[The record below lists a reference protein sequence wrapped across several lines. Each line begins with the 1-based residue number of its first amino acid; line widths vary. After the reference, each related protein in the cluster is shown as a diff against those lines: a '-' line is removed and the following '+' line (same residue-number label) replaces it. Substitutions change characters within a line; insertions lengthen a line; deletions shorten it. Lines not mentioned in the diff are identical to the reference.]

1 MAFVNALRPLRLFLG
16 ELCGQK
22 LLFVR
27 DENQK
32 TLIAKLAKERPQRT
46 QRNSTQAQLRDSRP
60 ETMKAIRVQHTGGPE
75 VMELA
80 EVPVPQAK
88 PTEAVVKVAVA
99 GVNSIDGYF
108 RDGKFRTPLP
118 FIPGQE
124 GVGVVT
130 AVGANTKTV
139 KVGDRVAW
147 SGTLGSYA
155 EFVAAEEEHLVPVPA
170 AITDER
176 AAASMMQGLT
186 AHYLVNDAHKL
197 KAGETALVHAAA
209 GGVGLLLVQ
218 LAHAIGARVIGTA
231 SSEEKAQLA
240 REAGADEVV
249 VFTQQD
255 FESEVKRLTGGK
267 GVEVVY
273 DGVGKATFE
282 KNLNVMRLRGML
294 VLYGM
299 SSGPVPPVDP
309 AKLSEKGSLYMARTT
324 LAHFTATREELLAR
338 TSDLFRMI
346 ADGKLKVKIAKTYP
360 LAEAAQAHRDME
372 SRKIAGKLL
381 LVL

>member
-1 MAFVNALRPLRLFLG
+1 
-16 ELCGQK
+16 
-22 LLFVR
+22 
-27 DENQK
+27 
-32 TLIAKLAKERPQRT
+32 
-46 QRNSTQAQLRDSRP
+46 
-60 ETMKAIRVQHTGGPE
+60 MKAIRVQHTGGPE

-80 EVPVPQAK
+80 EVPTPQPK
-88 PTEAVVKVAVA
+88 PGEALVKVSVA
-99 GVNSIDGYF
+99 GVNSIDGQF
-108 RDGKFRTPLP
+108 RDGRLRTPLP

-124 GVGVVT
+124 GAGVVI
-130 AVGANTKTV
+130 ALGEQVKSV

-147 SGTLGSYA
+147 SGTLGTYA
-155 EFVAAEEEHLVPVPA
+155 EFVVASADSLVPIPD
-170 AITDER
+170 AISDQQ
-176 AAASMMQGLT
+176 AAAAMMHGLT

-218 LAHAIGARVIGTA
+218 MARAIGARVIGTA
-231 SSEEKAQLA
+231 SSDEKAKLA
-240 REAGADEVV
+240 REAGANEVI
-249 VFTQQD
+249 VFTRQD
-255 FESEVKRLTGGK
+255 FEAEVKRLTGGK

-273 DGVGKATFE
+273 DGVGNATFE

-338 TSDLFRMI
+338 TSALFAMI
-346 ADGKLKVKIAKTYP
+346 ADGRIKLRIAKTYP
-360 LAEAAQAHRDME
+360 LAEAIEAHRDME
-372 SRKIAGKLL
+372 ARKIAGKLL
-381 LVL
+381 LVP

>member
-1 MAFVNALRPLRLFLG
+1 M
-16 ELCGQK
+16 
-22 LLFVR
+22 
-27 DENQK
+27 DH
-32 TLIAKLAKERPQRT
+32 
-46 QRNSTQAQLRDSRP
+46 RNDGSSMR
-60 ETMKAIRVQHTGGPE
+60 AIRVQRTGGPE

-80 EVPVPQAK
+80 EVAVPQPK
-88 PTEAVVKVAVA
+88 LNEALVKVSVA
-99 GVNSIDGYF
+99 GVNAIDGHF
-108 RDGKFRTPLP
+108 RDGSLRMPLP

-124 GVGVVT
+124 GAGVVS
-130 AVGANTKTV
+130 AVGPQTKTV

-147 SGTLGSYA
+147 SGSLGSYA
-155 EFVAAEEEHLVPVPA
+155 EYVAATADSLVPVPA
-170 AITDER
+170 NITDEQ
-176 AAASMMQGLT
+176 AAAAMMHGLT
-186 AHYLVNDAHKL
+186 AHYLANDAHKL

-218 LAHAIGARVIGTA
+218 MARAIGARVIGTA
-231 SSEEKAQLA
+231 SSEEKAKLA
-240 REAGADEVV
+240 REAGADEVII
-249 VFTQQD
+249 FTKQD

-267 GVEVVY
+267 GVDVVY

-338 TSDLFRMI
+338 TGALFAMI
-346 ADGKLKVKIAKTYP
+346 ADGKLKLRIAKTYP
-360 LAEAAQAHRDME
+360 LAEAPQAHQDME
-372 SRKIAGKLL
+372 ARKVAGKLL
-381 LVL
+381 LIP

>member
-1 MAFVNALRPLRLFLG
+1 V
-16 ELCGQK
+16 K
-22 LLFVR
+22 L
-27 DENQK
+27 
-32 TLIAKLAKERPQRT
+32 
-46 QRNSTQAQLRDSRP
+46 S
-60 ETMKAIRVQHTGGPE
+60 
-75 VMELA
+75 
-80 EVPVPQAK
+80 
-88 PTEAVVKVAVA
+88 VA
-99 GVNSIDGYF
+99 GVNSIDTQF
-108 RDGKFRTPLP
+108 RDGSLRSSLP

-124 GVGVVT
+124 GAGVVA
-130 AVGANTKTV
+130 AVGAQVKTL

-155 EFVAAEEEHLVPVPA
+155 EYVAAPEEHLVSVPGSV
-170 AITDER
+170 TDQQ
-176 AAASMMQGLT
+176 AAAVMMQGLT

-218 LAHAIGARVIGTA
+218 MARALGARVIGTA
-231 SSEEKAQLA
+231 SSEEKARLA
-240 REAGADEVV
+240 REAGADEVI

-255 FESEVKRLTGGK
+255 FEAVAKRLTGGK
-267 GVEVVY
+267 GVDVVY

-309 AKLSEKGSLYMARTT
+309 ARLSEKGSLYMARTT

-338 TSDLFRMI
+338 TSALFAMI
-346 ADGKLKVKIAKTYP
+346 ADGKLKLRIAKTYP
-360 LAEAAQAHRDME
+360 LSEAVQAHRDME
-372 SRKIAGKLL
+372 ARMLAGKLL
-381 LVL
+381 LIVP

>member
-1 MAFVNALRPLRLFLG
+1 
-16 ELCGQK
+16 
-22 LLFVR
+22 
-27 DENQK
+27 
-32 TLIAKLAKERPQRT
+32 
-46 QRNSTQAQLRDSRP
+46 
-60 ETMKAIRVQHTGGPE
+60 MKAIRVQHTGGPE
-75 VMELA
+75 VMELV

-88 PTEAVVKVAVA
+88 FGEAVVKVSVA
-99 GVNSIDGYF
+99 GLNSIDGHF
-108 RDGKFRTPLP
+108 RDGSLRTPLP

-124 GVGVVT
+124 GSGVVSS
-130 AVGANTKTV
+130 AGSNVQTV

-147 SGTLGSYA
+147 SGALGSYA
-155 EFVAAEEEHLVPVPA
+155 EYVAASADSLVPVPRTV
-170 AITDER
+170 TDQQ
-176 AAASMMQGLT
+176 AAAAMMHGLT

-218 LAHAIGARVIGTA
+218 MARMIGARVIGTA
-231 SSEEKAQLA
+231 SSQEKADLA
-240 REAGADEVV
+240 RSAGADEVI

-255 FESEVKRLTGGK
+255 FDPEVKRLTGGK
-267 GVEVVY
+267 GVDVVY

-299 SSGPVPPVDP
+299 SSGPVAPVDP

-324 LAHFTATREELLAR
+324 LAHFTATREELRAR
-338 TSDLFRMI
+338 SGALFEMI
-346 ADGKLKVKIAKTYP
+346 ANGKLKLRIAKTYS

-372 SRKIAGKLL
+372 ARKIAGKLL
-381 LVL
+381 LIP

>member
-1 MAFVNALRPLRLFLG
+1 VADATI
-16 ELCGQK
+16 K
-22 LLFVR
+22 
-27 DENQK
+27 
-32 TLIAKLAKERPQRT
+32 
-46 QRNSTQAQLRDSRP
+46 
-60 ETMKAIRVQHTGGPE
+60 ETMKAIRVQQTGGPE
-75 VMELA
+75 VMELV
-80 EVPVPQAK
+80 ELPVPQPKAN
-88 PTEAVVKVAVA
+88 EAVVKVSAA
-99 GVNSIDGYF
+99 GVNSIDLQF
-108 RDGKFRTPLP
+108 RDGKMKMPLP

-124 GVGVVT
+124 GAGVVT
-130 AVGANTKTV
+130 AAGTQPKTV
-139 KVGDRVAW
+139 KIGDRVAW

-155 EFVAAEEEHLVPVPA
+155 EYVAAPEEHLVPVPPSV
-170 AITDER
+170 TDEQ
-176 AAASMMQGLT
+176 AAAVMMQGLT

-218 LAHAIGARVIGTA
+218 MAHAIGARVIGTV
-231 SSEEKAQLA
+231 SSDEKAKLA
-240 REAGADEVV
+240 REAGADEVI
-249 VFTQQD
+249 VFTKQD

-273 DGVGKATFE
+273 DGVGKETFE

-309 AKLSEKGSLYMARTT
+309 AKLSDKGSLYMARTT

-338 TSDLFRMI
+338 TSALFRMI
-346 ADGKLKVKIAKTYP
+346 GEGKLKVRIAKTYP

-372 SRKIAGKLL
+372 ARTVAGKLL
-381 LVL
+381 LMP

>member
-1 MAFVNALRPLRLFLG
+1 
-16 ELCGQK
+16 
-22 LLFVR
+22 
-27 DENQK
+27 
-32 TLIAKLAKERPQRT
+32 
-46 QRNSTQAQLRDSRP
+46 
-60 ETMKAIRVQHTGGPE
+60 MKAIRVQHTGGPE
-75 VMELA
+75 VMELV

-88 PTEAVVKVAVA
+88 FGEAVVKVSVA
-99 GVNSIDGYF
+99 GLNSIDGHF
-108 RDGKFRTPLP
+108 RDGSLRTPLP

-124 GVGVVT
+124 GSGVVSS
-130 AVGANTKTV
+130 AGSNVHTV

-147 SGTLGSYA
+147 SGALGSYA
-155 EFVAAEEEHLVPVPA
+155 EYVAASADSLVPVPA
-170 AITDER
+170 TVTDQQ
-176 AAASMMQGLT
+176 AAASMMHGLT

-218 LAHAIGARVIGTA
+218 MARMIGARVIGTA
-231 SSEEKAQLA
+231 SSQEKADLA
-240 REAGADEVV
+240 RSAGADEVI

-255 FESEVKRLTGGK
+255 FDPEVKRLTGGK
-267 GVEVVY
+267 GVDVVY

-324 LAHFTATREELLAR
+324 LAHFTATREELRAR
-338 TSDLFRMI
+338 SGALFEMI
-346 ADGKLKVKIAKTYP
+346 ANGKLKLRIAKTYS

-372 SRKIAGKLL
+372 ARKIAGKLL
-381 LVL
+381 LIP